1 MRFAGILLAVLWSC
15 LLTVGVSASSFGLNP
30 YKVDVQVEAGQS
42 TEVVFTVSGFSGIV
56 EVNVEDLPIKID
68 TESFEVFDGSRIN
81 LTIRCDADIAPKLY
95 TGKLVFLTKSGDS
108 GQSGIKIPC
117 SLTVNRSSLADN
129 SVDSLDSAEQVGV
142 EQTLDVNRTIGFV
155 GLWVLILVFAVIVYK
170 AFRRTE

>member
-1 MRFAGILLAVLWSC
+1 MKFVGILLAVLWSC
-15 LLTVGVSASSFGLNP
+15 LLTVSVSASSFGLNP

-42 TEVVFTVSGFSGIV
+42 TEVAFTVSGFSGIV
-56 EVNVEDLPIKID
+56 EVSVEDLPIKID

-81 LTIRCDADIAPKLY
+81 LTIRCDSDTVPKLY

-117 SLTVNRSSLADN
+117 SLTVNRSQTANNLA
-129 SVDSLDSAEQVGV
+129 LDSVEQESV
-142 EQTLDVNRTIGFV
+142 EQTVDVNRTIGFV

-170 AFRRTE
+170 AFRRTA